1 MEFNEKNDGGKTPQS
16 APVKF
21 NVKDDGGR
29 KAGCAHVNLVASAG
43 TGEL

>member
-1 MEFNEKNDGGKTPQS
+1 
-16 APVKF
+16 
-21 NVKDDGGR
+21 VKDDGDK